1 LIIYYLYEKELDM
14 SDQNSDYNYFDE
26 STSILAPALMA
37 VIIVVI
43 GLVLFLP

>member
-1 LIIYYLYEKELDM
+1 M

-37 VIIVVI
+37 VALIII
-43 GLVLFLP
+43 GLVLFVL